1 VRCNGQEND
10 GELLDAP
17 KGPGDTT
24 SITTAYIQLGYIPT
38 SHYLN
43 PNHKGEGRGWRC
55 LVPTKKNLTRYYEEG
70 KAHIY

>member
-1 VRCNGQEND
+1 MVNYLMPPKALEIP
-10 GELLDAP
+10 LLLLLL
-17 KGPGDTT
+17 TY
-24 SITTAYIQLGYIPT
+24 SSGYIPT